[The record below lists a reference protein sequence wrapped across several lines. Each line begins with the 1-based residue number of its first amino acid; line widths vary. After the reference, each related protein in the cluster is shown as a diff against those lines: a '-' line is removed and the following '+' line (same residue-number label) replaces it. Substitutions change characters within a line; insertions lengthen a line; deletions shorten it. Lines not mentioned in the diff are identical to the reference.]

1 MGVALD
7 RGSERAGQACWSVS
21 AASRGCSAETV
32 PPPPADQRQD
42 PQNGGWLLSCRG
54 RRCLFCPAPSRP
66 FSTDISCG
74 GLHLPPQGPGPRWVN
89 EPVSREPGPHAA
101 WGRYTPTAARLQTRS
116 PTCPSLSCPG
126 AWLPALVLHSS
137 SCPCLLPLS
146 AHLLHRSARLGL
158 CCL

>member
-1 MGVALD
+1 MGIALD

-42 PQNGGWLLSCRG
+42 PQNGLAAVLKG
-54 RRCLFCPAPSRP
+54 RCCLICPAPSRP

-74 GLHLPPQGPGPRWVN
+74 GLHLPPQGPGPRWVHQ
-89 EPVSREPGPHAA
+89 PVSREPGSHAA

-116 PTCPSLSCPG
+116 PTRPSLSCPE

-146 AHLLHRSARLGL
+146 AHLLHTSARLGL